1 MKIETLQENENLIMV
16 ELLENELGTMK
27 IEILKWKEN
36 LKDENEM

>member
-27 IEILKWKEN
+27 IEILK
-36 LKDENEM
+36 